1 MPPLVEV
8 VAGAVVV
15 SLLVSVFAPG
25 VVVAPAAPVLLVV
38 PRPAEPPP
46 VGVVAPLLEPAFE
59 LAPLLALEF
68 EPPEVEL
75 APAFVVEVPF
85 AALVVVTVCV
95 VGAAALV
102 VGTVSAGAPVVSL
115 LPTPLPPQ
123 AASATAT
130 AIAAPPAMV
139 TREKRL
145 RVGSCICL
153 SGNAA

>member
-1 MPPLVEV
+1 LVEV
-8 VAGAVVV
+8 VAGAV
-15 SLLVSVFAPG
+15 LVSVFAPG

-38 PRPAEPPP
+38 LRPAEPPP

-59 LAPLLALEF
+59 VAPLLALEF

-75 APAFVVEVPF
+75 APASVVEVPLD
-85 AALVVVTVCV
+85 ALVVVTVWV

-115 LPTPLPPQ
+115 LPRPLPPQ